1 MKRPRDGT
9 PSETPVDRKG
19 FLMTPG
25 KPTEQITL
33 RDNKRIVFEDQQ
45 KKSTKDHGNWH
56 EFITTDHTKMLLLTF
71 HFRGS
76 EDDLMPHLFHCFV
89 PGVYR
94 MQNWKQVVFFPEEF
108 NDQSTEEPL
117 RLDLHEK
124 DSGFQVENVY
134 LWFHP
139 ARPPAVLLI
148 TPEKQIVYHEIKE
161 GAKRPRTC
169 TSVPNGSFV
178 CSDNDTITTCF
189 HWLGGPTTQRTVLKR
204 IDATAPVWRAS
215 GDEVRPC
222 YEYPIALISWHI
234 VMVKLDVGRNVRII
248 FSSDNSAL

>member
-94 MQNWKQVVFFPEEF
+94 MQNWKQVVFFPDEF
-108 NDQSTEEPL
+108 KDQITKEPL
-117 RLDLHEK
+117 RLDLPEK
-124 DSGFQVENVY
+124 DRGLQVENVY

-139 ARPPAVLLI
+139 ERVPAVLLI
-148 TPEKQIVYHEIKE
+148 TPEKKIVYHEIKE
-161 GAKRPRTC
+161 GAKRRRTC

-178 CSDNDTITTCF
+178 CNDSDTITTCF
-189 HWLGGPTTQRTVLKR
+189 HFKGEATTQQTVLNR
-204 IDATAPVWRAS
+204 ICATVPVYRAS
-215 GDEVRPC
+215 GDGVSPSFANLVDLK
-222 YEYPIALISWHI
+222 PWHI
-234 VMVKLDVGRNVRII
+234 VMVNLDVDNVRINY
-248 FSSDNSAL
+248 SPDNEAS